1 MKSIL
6 TKSLNRYSSQRE
18 TEPYDIAKFERGL
31 ILLRNKPEIREKV
44 YLMIDSLQ
52 TDMHN
57 LIFVLGKLKSL
68 SMMEDRINLKQVEIE
83 GLSKELDF
91 I

>member
-18 TEPYDIAKFERGL
+18 TEPCDIAKFERGL
-31 ILLRNKPEIREKV
+31 ILLRNKPEIRERV

-52 TDMHN
+52 TDMYN
-57 LIFVLGKLKSL
+57 LIFVLEKLKSL

>member
-6 TKSLNRYSSQRE
+6 TKSLNRHLSQRE

-31 ILLRNKPEIREKV
+31 ILLRNKPEIRERV
-44 YLMIDSLQ
+44 YLIIDSLQ
-52 TDMHN
+52 TDMCN
-57 LIFVLGKLKSL
+57 LIFVLEKLKSL